1 MKNFSRE
8 LNKAKKQAKK
18 LTQEDIKNISPEKVM
33 SDLTSVD
40 KVLKKLESLD
50 TDKISKKDV
59 GNVEKELK
67 VIEKYLKTEYQDYI
81 EADLSDFDEEDL
93 DVNKKFNTKK

>member
-8 LNKAKKQAKK
+8 LNKAKKQTKK